1 MWFSYT
7 LILSWTLSRDSKLSS
22 NLHSS
27 NGIRNSFKYFVG
39 YNDND
44 IIRPLC
50 MKYPQM
56 SGYVRKFE
64 GNTTMPFKINNK
76 QLLIK
81 YNQLTIKYGKK
92 FKNYWK

>member
-1 MWFSYT
+1 
-7 LILSWTLSRDSKLSS
+7 
-22 NLHSS
+22 
-27 NGIRNSFKYFVG
+27 
-39 YNDND
+39 
-44 IIRPLC
+44 

-64 GNTTMPFKINNK
+64 GSTTMPFKINNK

-92 FKNYWK
+92 FKNY